1 MWDRLTREQKLD
13 IIRTK
18 LNEVENQLKELSDL
32 REILEEEQLKLR
44 LN

>member
-13 IIRTK
+13 IIGTK
-18 LNEVENQLKELSDL
+18 LNEVENQLKELYDL
-32 REILEEEQLKLR
+32 REILEAEQLKLR